1 MPYVYLD
8 VLVAINLVM
17 NLIILFLTASLA
29 QVPVRPLRLALGAGV
44 GTVYALYLALGP
56 PAAGTGWIS
65 KLAFSLLI
73 LLATFAPTSPVRFLR
88 AAGYFYLVSFTLG
101 GAALAVY
108 YLGLTPAVAT
118 SGPFPAVPVP
128 WWALALGL
136 AIAVPAARLA
146 WLYLNRRR
154 WHQDV
159 MAKLSVRWGQKEAE
173 VKAILDSGNF
183 LVDPLTGAP
192 VVVAE
197 AKALSFLL
205 PARLFTALEGG
216 KLDLEK
222 LSQVLATEPKAH
234 RFRIIPFD
242 SLGQTNSLLLAFRPY
257 QVNVTYAGR
266 KVKIPRAVV
275 GLALQKLS
283 PEGTYQALV
292 NPKVLAQYLD
302 ET

>member
-17 NLIILFLTASLA
+17 NLIILFLTAFLA
-29 QVPVRPLRLALGAGV
+29 QVPGRPLRLALGAAV
-44 GTVYALYLALGP
+44 GTVYAVYLVLSP
-56 PAAGTGWIS
+56 PTAGAGWVS
-65 KLAFSLLI
+65 KVAFSLLI
-73 LLATFAPTSPVRFLR
+73 LVAAFVPTSPVRFLR

-108 YLGLTPAVAT
+108 YLSLAPALTT
-118 SGPFPAVPVP
+118 SGPLPAVP
-128 WWALALGL
+128 WWALVLGL
-136 AIAVPAARLA
+136 AIAVPAGRLA

-159 MAKLSVRWGQKEAE
+159 LAKLSVKWGQKEAE
-173 VKAILDSGNF
+173 VKAILDSGNL

-197 AKALSFLL
+197 AKALSLLL
-205 PARLFTALEGG
+205 PARLFAALEGG
-216 KLDLEK
+216 KLDLER

-234 RFRIIPFD
+234 RFRIIPYD
-242 SLGQTNSLLLAFRPY
+242 SLGQTNSLLLAFRPD
-257 QVNVTYAGR
+257 QVKVTYAGR
-266 KVKIPRAVV
+266 RVNIPHAVV
-275 GLALQKLS
+275 GLALQRLS

-292 NPKVLAQYLD
+292 NPKVLAPYLD
-302 ET
+302 EA